1 MSAGSY
7 GTLEGGGLDQSEE
20 PLVGVSGRIGE
31 ERSGGMLRGFAVGRG
46 IVGAWPRLEPG
57 LEPGLELCTVDA
69 AGLKYRSVGILGAL
83 YEGLRLVLRLLFN
96 VTVAFNVCARP
107 MIVCD

>member
-31 ERSGGMLRGFAVGRG
+31 ERSGEMLRGFAVGRG
-46 IVGAWPRLEPG
+46 IVGAWPRLE
-57 LEPGLELCTVDA
+57 LGLELCTVDA